1 MTMKYNLDILGT
13 VNVVVLVTSRPKVNR
28 SEHKKERRRKKASM
42 MLSNFRDGCAPHLLL
57 LMAVI
62 HGLLLAGVDAW
73 SLHGGR
79 GVHPFQRHPSMS
91 ETITKRSTSK
101 TALSIFNSNK
111 IPIINDWEVESD
123 NCIQGVVSNHPT
135 FGDGDNIS
143 TSPIVGTPGRNKVVT
158 TINGSKYKLGAP
170 AAVTSKPAISRRRP
184 STSKGTIP
192 ISRAQVARREAP
204 PTPSSKESSSG
215 SAAVSIFV
223 DIFCSEC
230 CW

>member
-1 MTMKYNLDILGT
+1 
-13 VNVVVLVTSRPKVNR
+13 
-28 SEHKKERRRKKASM
+28 
-42 MLSNFRDGCAPHLLL
+42 MLSNFRDGCALHLLL
-57 LMAVI
+57 LLAVI

-101 TALSIFNSNK
+101 TALSMFNSNK

-123 NCIQGVVSNHPT
+123 NCILGVVSNHPT

-170 AAVTSKPAISRRRP
+170 AAVSAKPASSRRRP
-184 STSKGTIP
+184 TTSKGTIP
-192 ISRAQVARREAP
+192 ISRAKVARREAP
-204 PTPSSKESSSG
+204 TTKAAPSTKESSPG
-215 SAAVSIFV
+215 SAAVSI
-223 DIFCSEC
+223 
-230 CW
+230 